1 LNEVQRGA
9 ISECVVT
16 NKDRLCRFA
25 FDLLTHIFDFHGT
38 KITVINQ
45 DMKPEIDSTT
55 ELAEDLIAIT
65 TGLFLDIMGVVVTK
79 YNTKNCKNNEKKDGK
94 KKTKKKMKIIGD
106 ASQKK
111 PPQKHGSHYHR
122 YSCDPSSQSE

>member
-1 LNEVQRGA
+1 MNEVQRGS

-25 FDLLTHIFDFHGT
+25 FDLLTNIFNFHGT

-45 DMKPEIDSTT
+45 DTQPEIDSTT

-65 TGLFLDIMGVVVTK
+65 TVFVSRYHGRRRNKIR
-79 YNTKNCKNNEKKDGK
+79 EKKH
-94 KKTKKKMKIIGD
+94 KKTEK
-106 ASQKK
+106 
-111 PPQKHGSHYHR
+111 
-122 YSCDPSSQSE
+122 